1 MLSYLTGFPRQQ
13 EASDVLSVSLYTL
26 GALTIIHLTATYF
39 VIKLILKRKHS
50 ESIRLAED
58 NQVSKFSVL
67 GFRKL
72 LLYLTLLCSCF
83 IVKFM
88 THKKDMYDMEK
99 TTSPPPVTVM
109 STVMAAVTCVYF
121 VCSKQKIR
129 AFMKRRVRG
138 FFESLFPSM
147 ILSSRSRKIVPM

>member
-39 VIKLILKRKHS
+39 VIKLILKKKHS

-72 LLYLTLLCSCF
+72 LLYLTLLCFCF

-129 AFMKRRVRG
+129 VFMKRRVRG
-138 FFESLFPSM
+138 FLESLFPSM

>member
-1 MLSYLTGFPRQQ
+1 MSSYLTGVPRQVT
-13 EASDVLSVSLYTL
+13 SDVLSFSLYTL

-39 VIKLILKRKHS
+39 VIKFILKRKHS
-50 ESIRLAED
+50 DSIRLAED
-58 NQVSKFSVL
+58 NQVSKFSIL

-72 LLYLTLLCSCF
+72 LLYLTLLCFCF

-88 THKKDMYDMEK
+88 THKKDMYDTEK

-109 STVMAAVTCVYF
+109 STVMAAVTCLYF

-129 AFMKRRVRG
+129 AFMKRRVKG
-138 FFESLFPSM
+138 FFESLFPAM
-147 ILSSRSRKIVPM
+147 ILSRRSRKIVPM